1 MKRHAGFAIAA
12 AAALCL
18 SGLAIA
24 RADQFSDQID
34 KAKATLTAIDQLI
47 DSSKAHASTAA
58 AEPTGRSQERSGQV
72 AVAAKAETLKC
83 AACGME
89 MPTKR
94 ANRNQRA
101 VKIGGKTY
109 YCCRGCDMSKIID
122 KK

>member
-1 MKRHAGFAIAA
+1 MRKNTGFAIVAA
-12 AAALCL
+12 AAVCL
-18 SGLAIA
+18 SGLAVA

-47 DSSKAHASTAA
+47 DSSQAHAGNAA
-58 AEPTGRSQERSGQV
+58 AEPTGRSEQAPRV
-72 AVAAKAETLKC
+72 AVAAKVETLKC

-89 MPTKR
+89 MPTRR

-109 YCCRGCDMSKIID
+109 FCCRGCDMSKIID